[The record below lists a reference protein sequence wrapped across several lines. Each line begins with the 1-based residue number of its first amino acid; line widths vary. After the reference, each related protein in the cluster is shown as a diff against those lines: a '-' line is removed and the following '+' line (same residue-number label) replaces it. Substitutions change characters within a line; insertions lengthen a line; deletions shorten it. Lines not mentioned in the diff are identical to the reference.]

1 MKRTR
6 NGPAPDP
13 NAADHRG
20 PPHLMKPIF
29 LESIT
34 PLESISPPQSPTNQ
48 IHRPSKFRRQGSKI
62 LSVLR
67 SLTNSSSS
75 IALEEDYAPLSPP
88 PESVALGKKISMALV
103 KAPPTIVHRTQ
114 FKSRPSLIS
123 LDKGVLEFMP
133 DAPTPPSSAESTS
146 NSGKSSGPDAKQST
160 QKTSLESKFS
170 QKSAGISQHSS
181 ENKKAIPKALNQ
193 AEGSSADGVLAS
205 ITETDNVE
213 CPQPVPTVITVE
225 KAASAKVFFE
235 TYYNEITA
243 KPVTPRSL
251 RRLNL
256 ENELLNDMV
265 SSPTDKAERRQA
277 LATAETNHLRQ
288 TRNMKVRSTNALK
301 GRDLKPS
308 NYEVVKVLGKGSFGV
323 VRLVREKWA
332 PGTSESEPS
341 KSIYAMKVIRKS
353 DMLRNSQEGHLRAE
367 RDFLVAAEG
376 SRWVVPLIASFQ
388 DLNNLYLVMDY
399 MPGGDFLGLLIRD
412 NVLSES
418 VTKWYIAEMILCI
431 EEAHA
436 LRWIHRDVKPDNF
449 LISASGH
456 LKISDF
462 GLAFDGHWSHD
473 QAYFHN
479 HRYSLLN
486 KLGIT
491 VEGDSL
497 DKKEG
502 RSVAAA
508 MKIAHV
514 MMGGKERHEK
524 NSDNASDSESIL
536 NWRNRF
542 GNRTLARSVVGTS
555 QYMAPEVVRGEMYD
569 ARCDWWSVAVILYEC
584 LYGHTPFL
592 AEEGGRQQTKMNILN
607 HKTTF
612 QFPSRPSVS
621 RRCQDLIRSMIQEK
635 DHRLCSRRY
644 KSRDTTLGS
653 MSSRRNQDYAGR
665 YVYPNDGE
673 DIKAHK
679 WFRDV
684 QWDRIHLMPPPFI
697 PNIKSMDDTHYFD
710 EEEPISDFSE
720 SVAAVTPTVQ
730 QIADALKPFNR
741 EIQILATGFIERP
754 HDTVRLKRVEKEIDQ
769 FNMRDEEKE
778 YLKRFV
784 KTFGKKER
792 KRPRD
797 RLLRDKDIA
806 PKILEL
812 RKKGAFLGYTY
823 RRIDAGVGC
832 ARYGTGGGVVAQ
844 GSWRANVWHRAR
856 LSVH

>member
-6 NGPAPDP
+6 NGPALDP
-13 NAADHRG
+13 NAVDHSGLPR
-20 PPHLMKPIF
+20 LTKPVF

-34 PLESISPPQSPTNQ
+34 PLDSISIPESPTNP
-48 IHRPSKFRRQGSKI
+48 IRRPSKFRRQGSKI

-67 SLTNSSSS
+67 TLTNSSSS
-75 IALEEDYAPLSPP
+75 VAEDYAPLSPP
-88 PESVALGKKISMALV
+88 PESVALGKKISMALL
-103 KAPPTIVHRTQ
+103 KTPPTIVHRTQ

-133 DAPTPPSSAESTS
+133 EATTPLSSAESTS

-181 ENKKAIPKALNQ
+181 ENKKAAPKTMIQ
-193 AEGSSADGVLAS
+193 AEGSSADGLLTP
-205 ITETDNVE
+205 ITESDNVE

-235 TYYNEITA
+235 TYYNEVTA
-243 KPVTPRSL
+243 RAITPRSL

-265 SSPTDKAERRQA
+265 SSPADKAERRQA
-277 LATAETNHLRQ
+277 LAIAETNHLRQ
-288 TRNMKVRSTNALK
+288 TRNMKVRTTNALK
-301 GRDLKPS
+301 GRDHKPS

-323 VRLVREKWA
+323 VRLVREKWTPA
-332 PGTSESEPS
+332 WSQV

-388 DLNNLYLVMDY
+388 DFNNLYLVMDY
-399 MPGGDFLGLLIRD
+399 MPG
-412 NVLSES
+412 
-418 VTKWYIAEMILCI
+418 
-431 EEAHA
+431 
-436 LRWIHRDVKPDNF
+436 
-449 LISASGH
+449 
-456 LKISDF
+456 
-462 GLAFDGHWSHD
+462 
-473 QAYFHN
+473 
-479 HRYSLLN
+479 
-486 KLGIT
+486 
-491 VEGDSL
+491 
-497 DKKEG
+497 
-502 RSVAAA
+502 
-508 MKIAHV
+508 AHV

-524 NSDNASDSESIL
+524 NSDNGSDSESIL

-555 QYMAPEVVRGEMYD
+555 QYMAPEVVRGELYD

-621 RRCQDLIRSMIQEK
+621 RRCQDLIHCIIQEK

-644 KSRDTTLGS
+644 KSRETTLGS

-665 YVYPNDGE
+665 YVYPNDAE

-684 QWDRIHLMPPPFI
+684 QW
-697 PNIKSMDDTHYFD
+697 
-710 EEEPISDFSE
+710 
-720 SVAAVTPTVQ
+720 
-730 QIADALKPFNR
+730 
-741 EIQILATGFIERP
+741 
-754 HDTVRLKRVEKEIDQ
+754 
-769 FNMRDEEKE
+769 
-778 YLKRFV
+778 
-784 KTFGKKER
+784 
-792 KRPRD
+792 
-797 RLLRDKDIA
+797 
-806 PKILEL
+806 
-812 RKKGAFLGYTY
+812 
-823 RRIDAGVGC
+823 
-832 ARYGTGGGVVAQ
+832 VVFT
-844 GSWRANVWHRAR
+844 
-856 LSVH
+856 

>member
-6 NGPAPDP
+6 NGPALDP
-13 NAADHRG
+13 NAADHSGLPR
-20 PPHLMKPIF
+20 LTKPIF

-34 PLESISPPQSPTNQ
+34 PLESVSPPDSPKNP

-67 SLTNSSSS
+67 TLTNSTSS
-75 IALEEDYAPLSPP
+75 AAEEYAPLSPP
-88 PESVALGKKISMALV
+88 PESVALGKKISMALL

-123 LDKGVLEFMP
+123 LDKGVLESTP
-133 DAPTPPSSAESTS
+133 EAPTPPSSAESTS

-170 QKSAGISQHSS
+170 QKSAGISQNSF
-181 ENKKAIPKALNQ
+181 ENKKATPKTMIKT
-193 AEGSSADGVLAS
+193 EGGSADGLLTP
-205 ITETDNVE
+205 ITESDNIE

-235 TYYNEITA
+235 TYYNEVTTKAI
-243 KPVTPRSL
+243 TPRSL

-265 SSPTDKAERRQA
+265 SSPTEKTERLQA
-277 LATAETNHLRQ
+277 LAAAETNHLRQ

-301 GRDLKPS
+301 GRDHKPS

-323 VRLVREKWA
+323 VRLVREK
-332 PGTSESEPS
+332 SEPS

-431 EEAHA
+431 EEAHT
-436 LRWIHRDVKPDNF
+436 LRWIHRDIKPDNF

-497 DKKEG
+497 DRKEG

-524 NSDNASDSESIL
+524 NSDNGSDSESIL

-555 QYMAPEVVRGEMYD
+555 QYMAPEVVRGELYD

-621 RRCQDLIRSMIQEK
+621 RRCQDLIRSIIQEK

-644 KSRDTTLGS
+644 RSRETTLGS

-665 YVYPNDGE
+665 YVYPNDAE

-720 SVAAVTPTVQ
+720 SVASATPTVQ
-730 QIADALKPFNR
+730 QIADALRPFNR
-741 EIQILATGFIERP
+741 EIQILATSFIERP
-754 HDTVRLKRVEKEIDQ
+754 HDSTRLKKVEKEIDQ
-769 FNMRDEEKE
+769 FNMRDDEKE
-778 YLKRFV
+778 YLKTFV
-784 KTFGKKER
+784 KTFGRKER

-797 RLLRDKDIA
+797 RLLRDKEIA

-812 RKKGAFLGYTY
+812 RKRGAFLGYTY
-823 RRIDAGVGC
+823 KRIDTGVSCKRSGSE
-832 ARYGTGGGVVAQ
+832 RGVVPAS
-844 GSWRANVWHRAR
+844 GSRRAGVWHRAR
-856 LSVH
+856 LSIH

>member
-6 NGPAPDP
+6 NGPGLDP
-13 NAADHRG
+13 NAADQGGLPQLR
-20 PPHLMKPIF
+20 KPIF
-29 LESIT
+29 LETII
-34 PLESISPPQSPTNQ
+34 PLDSISPPDSPTNP
-48 IHRPSKFRRQGSKI
+48 IHRPSKFRRQGSKL

-67 SLTNSSSS
+67 TLTNSSSS
-75 IALEEDYAPLSPP
+75 VAEPDYAPLSPP
-88 PESVALGKKISMALV
+88 PEAVALGKKISMALL

-114 FKSRPSLIS
+114 FKSRLSVIS
-123 LDKGVLEFMP
+123 IDKGVLEFMP
-133 DAPTPPSSAESTS
+133 DAPISPSSAESTS
-146 NSGKSSGPDAKQST
+146 NSGKSSGPDAQQST

-181 ENKKAIPKALNQ
+181 ENKKVPPKTMNQ
-193 AEGSSADGVLAS
+193 AEGCSADGLLKP
-205 ITETDNVE
+205 ITENDNVE

-235 TYYNEITA
+235 TYYNDVTA
-243 KPVTPRSL
+243 KTVKPRSL

-256 ENELLNDMV
+256 ENELLNDMS
-265 SSPTDKAERRQA
+265 SSPSDKAERRQA

-301 GRDLKPS
+301 GRDHKPS

-332 PGTSESEPS
+332 PGTHESEPS

-436 LRWIHRDVKPDNF
+436 LRWIHRDIKPDNF

-491 VEGDSL
+491 VEGDTL
-497 DKKEG
+497 DRKEG

-524 NSDNASDSESIL
+524 NSDNASASESIL

-612 QFPSRPSVS
+612 QFPSRPSAS
-621 RRCQDLIRSMIQEK
+621 RRCQDLIRSIIQEK

-653 MSSRRNQDYAGR
+653 MSSRRNLDYAGR
-665 YVYPNDGE
+665 YVYPNDAE

-679 WFRDV
+679 WFRDI
-684 QWDRIHLMPPPFI
+684 QWDRINLMPPPFI

-720 SVAAVTPTVQ
+720 SVTAITPTVQ
-730 QIADALKPFNR
+730 QIADALQPFNR
-741 EIQILATGFIERP
+741 EIQIIATGFIERP
-754 HDTVRLKRVEKEIDQ
+754 HDSVKLKRVEKEIDQ
-769 FNMRDEEKE
+769 FVMRDEEKE
-778 YLKRFV
+778 YLKTFV
-784 KTFGKKER
+784 KTFGRKER

-797 RLLRDKDIA
+797 RLLRDKEIA

-823 RRIDAGVGC
+823 RRIETGVGG
-832 ARYGTGGGVVAQ
+832 ARAGYGGGVMAAV
-844 GSWRANVWHRAR
+844 GSRRAGVWHRAR

>member
-1 MKRTR
+1 M
-6 NGPAPDP
+6 A
-13 NAADHRG
+13 
-20 PPHLMKPIF
+20 
-29 LESIT
+29 
-34 PLESISPPQSPTNQ
+34 
-48 IHRPSKFRRQGSKI
+48 I
-62 LSVLR
+62 L
-67 SLTNSSSS
+67 
-75 IALEEDYAPLSPP
+75 
-88 PESVALGKKISMALV
+88 

-133 DAPTPPSSAESTS
+133 DAPTPHR
-146 NSGKSSGPDAKQST
+146 SSGPDAKLST
-160 QKTSLESKFS
+160 QKTSLESKIS
-170 QKSAGISQHSS
+170 QKSGGVSHHSS
-181 ENKKAIPKALNQ
+181 ENKKIMQKKMNQ
-193 AEGSSADGVLAS
+193 VEVNSAEGILAS
-205 ITETDNVE
+205 ITEA
-213 CPQPVPTVITVE
+213 VITVE

-235 TYYNEITA
+235 TYYNEVSA
-243 KPVTPRSL
+243 KPITPRSL

-256 ENELLNDMV
+256 ENELLNDMI
-265 SSPTDKAERRQA
+265 STPTDKAERLQA

-288 TRNMKVRSTNALK
+288 IRNMKVRSTNALK
-301 GRDLKPS
+301 GRDHKPS

-323 VRLVREKWA
+323 VRLVREKWV
-332 PGTSESEPS
+332 PGANDSEPS
-341 KSIYAMKVIRKS
+341 KRIYAMKVIKKS

-436 LRWIHRDVKPDNF
+436 LRWIHRDIKPDNF

-508 MKIAHV
+508 MKMAHV

-555 QYMAPEVVRGEMYD
+555 QYMAPEVVRGELYD

-612 QFPSRPSVS
+612 QFPSRPSSPLQIS
-621 RRCQDLIRSMIQEK
+621 RHNTRLRILSSKLRLRRSL
-635 DHRLCSRRY
+635 RL
-644 KSRDTTLGS
+644 
-653 MSSRRNQDYAGR
+653 
-665 YVYPNDGE
+665 PNDGE

-679 WFRDV
+679 WFREI

-720 SVAAVTPTVQ
+720 SVASVQPTVQ
-730 QIADALKPFNR
+730 QITDALKPFNR

-769 FNMRDEEKE
+769 FAMRDEEKE

-784 KTFGKKER
+784 RTFGKKER

-797 RLLRDKDIA
+797 RLLRDKEIA

-823 RRIDAGVGC
+823 RRIDMGMGGRGIGVGDGSGSG
-832 ARYGTGGGVVAQ
+832 RGVVAA

>member
-6 NGPAPDP
+6 NGPALDP
-13 NAADHRG
+13 NAADHSDLPR
-20 PPHLMKPIF
+20 LTKPGF

-34 PLESISPPQSPTNQ
+34 PLDSISIPESPTNP

-67 SLTNSSSS
+67 TLTNSSSS
-75 IALEEDYAPLSPP
+75 VAEDYAPLSPP
-88 PESVALGKKISMALV
+88 PESVALGKKISMALL

-133 DAPTPPSSAESTS
+133 EATTPPSSAESTS

-181 ENKKAIPKALNQ
+181 ENKKAAPKTMIQ
-193 AEGSSADGVLAS
+193 AEGSSADGLLTP
-205 ITETDNVE
+205 ITESDNVE

-235 TYYNEITA
+235 TYYNEVTA
-243 KPVTPRSL
+243 KTITPRSL

-256 ENELLNDMV
+256 ENELLNDMI
-265 SSPTDKAERRQA
+265 SSPADKAERRQA
-277 LATAETNHLRQ
+277 LAIAESNHLRQ

-301 GRDLKPS
+301 GRDHKPS

-323 VRLVREKWA
+323 VRLVREKWI
-332 PGTSESEPS
+332 PGTSDLEPS

-388 DLNNLYLVMDY
+388 DFNNLYLVMDY

-436 LRWIHRDVKPDNF
+436 LRWIHRDIKPDNF

-524 NSDNASDSESIL
+524 NSDNGSDSESIL

-555 QYMAPEVVRGEMYD
+555 QYMAPEVVRGELYD

-621 RRCQDLIRSMIQEK
+621 RRCQDLIRCIIQEK

-644 KSRDTTLGS
+644 KSRETTLGS

-665 YVYPNDGE
+665 YVYPNDAE

-720 SVAAVTPTVQ
+720 SVEAVTPTVQ
-730 QIADALKPFNR
+730 QIADALRPFNR
-741 EIQILATGFIERP
+741 EIQILATNFIERP
-754 HDTVRLKRVEKEIDQ
+754 HDTSRLKKVEKEIDQ

-778 YLKRFV
+778 YLKTFV
-784 KTFGKKER
+784 KTFGKKEK

-797 RLLRDKDIA
+797 RLLRDKEIA

-823 RRIDAGVGC
+823 RRID
-832 ARYGTGGGVVAQ
+832 TGMAYRRFGSERGVVPAS
-844 GSWRANVWHRAR
+844 GSRRTGVWHRAR

>member
-6 NGPAPDP
+6 TGPALDP
-13 NAADHRG
+13 NVVDKVG
-20 PPHLMKPIF
+20 PPPLLEKPHF
-29 LESIT
+29 LESVT
-34 PLESISPPQSPTNQ
+34 QLDSISPPSSPTHH

-62 LSVLR
+62 LLFLR
-67 SLTNSSSS
+67 SLTNNSSS
-75 IALEEDYAPLSPP
+75 IALEDDYAPLSPP
-88 PESVALGKKISMALV
+88 PESVALGKKISLALL
-103 KAPPTIVHRTQ
+103 KAAPTIVHRTQ

-123 LDKGVLEFMP
+123 LDKGVLEVML
-133 DAPTPPSSAESTS
+133 DAPTPSSSAESAS

-170 QKSAGISQHSS
+170 QKSVGVSHHSS
-181 ENKKAIPKALNQ
+181 ENKKVMQKNMNQ
-193 AEGSSADGVLAS
+193 AEVSSAEGALAS
-205 ITETDNVE
+205 ITEGDNTE

-225 KAASAKVFFE
+225 KVASAKVFFE
-235 TYYNEITA
+235 TYYNEVTA
-243 KPVTPRSL
+243 KAITPRSL

-256 ENELLNDMV
+256 ENELLNDMI
-265 SSPTDKAERRQA
+265 STPTDKAERLQA

-301 GRDLKPS
+301 GRNHKPS

-332 PGTSESEPS
+332 PGASESEPS
-341 KSIYAMKVIRKS
+341 KRIYAMKVIKKS

-436 LRWIHRDVKPDNF
+436 LRWIHRDIKPDNF

-502 RSVAAA
+502 RSVSAA
-508 MKIAHV
+508 MKMAHV

-524 NSDNASDSESIL
+524 NSDNASESESIL

-555 QYMAPEVVRGEMYD
+555 QYMAPEVVRGELYD

-607 HKTTF
+607 HKITF
-612 QFPSRPSVS
+612 QFPSH
-621 RRCQDLIRSMIQEK
+621 LIRSIIQEK

-653 MSSRRNQDYAGR
+653 VSSRRNLDYAGR

-679 WFRDV
+679 WFRDI
-684 QWDRIHLMPPPFI
+684 QWDRFHLMPPPFI

-710 EEEPISDFSE
+710 EEEQISDFSE
-720 SVAAVTPTVQ
+720 SVASVQPTVQ

-741 EIQILATGFIERP
+741 EIQILSTGFIERS

-769 FNMRDEEKE
+769 FAMRDEEKE

-784 KTFGKKER
+784 RTFGKKER

-797 RLLRDKDIA
+797 RLLRDKEIA

-823 RRIDAGVGC
+823 RRIDM
-832 ARYGTGGGVVAQ
+832 GTGARGGGDGSGSGSGRGVVVA
-844 GSWRANVWHRAR
+844 GSWRPNVWHRAR